1 MGQLLQI
8 TRAGILWQIPDL
20 IAARHGS
27 ARGSALARQDLR
39 QSRLARAVTP
49 HEAHFVARTHT
60 EGGIAEQEARTRAQ
74 FEVRDCDHKDS
85 QVKNAMTCRPSQSWR
100 RHRRLHRS
108 AEGGPV
114 KFDDSNVDASQ
125 LQDSRGRGGGFGG
138 MSRGA
143 SYGAGAGGLGLIAS
157 PIALLLGGN
166 IAPAHLAVPL
176 PPQSSA
182 VSDVAVRCNQPGA
195 IEQYDDCYVL
205 NTSSLET
212 NEIWSSQVKGYNR
225 PTPCFFERGIRTA
238 CGPASSE
245 TGPVHRPGDAKV
257 YIDLGFM
264 KQLQRQLGAEGRNAQ
279 AYIVA
284 HEVGHHI
291 QNLTGQERKVR
302 ALQQQNPRMANQ
314 YSVMLELQ
322 ADPPRRE
329 YGPVGPM
336 TPAKSR
342 PPRASCTRPSMQR
355 PPWATTG
362 SWPVRGGGP
371 SKFHRRTPQQ
381 RQEWFQRAPDR
392 RSRTVQHI
400 PFTYPDCKPGAHVG
414 DLGLTDPRCPL
425 RPPVCR

>member
-1 MGQLLQI
+1 M
-8 TRAGILWQIPDL
+8 
-20 IAARHGS
+20 
-27 ARGSALARQDLR
+27 
-39 QSRLARAVTP
+39 
-49 HEAHFVARTHT
+49 
-60 EGGIAEQEARTRAQ
+60 
-74 FEVRDCDHKDS
+74 
-85 QVKNAMTCRPSQSWR
+85 
-100 RHRRLHRS
+100 
-108 AEGGPV
+108 

-143 SYGAGAGGLGLIAS
+143 SYGAGAGGLGLIALL
-157 PIALLLGGN
+157 IALLVGGN
-166 IAPAHLAVPL
+166 IAGTQTSSP

-205 NTSSLET
+205 KIFNET

-225 PTPCFFERGIRTA
+225 PTLVFFERGIRTA

-245 TGPVHRPGDAKV
+245 TGPFYCPGDAKV

-322 ADPPRRE
+322 ADCYAGVWARRANDTGKVE
-329 YGPVGPM
+329 TTKSELYEALNAAAAVGDDRIM
-336 TPAKSR
+336 AGAGR
-342 PPRASCTRPSMQR
+342 RANPESFTH
-355 PPWATTG
+355 G
-362 SWPVRGGGP
+362 SA
-371 SKFHRRTPQQ
+371 QQ
-381 RQEWFQRAPDR
+381 RQEWFSSGLQTGD
-392 RSRTVQHI
+392 
-400 PFTYPDCKPGAHVG
+400 PGQC
-414 DLGLTDPRCPL
+414 DTFR
-425 RPPVCR
+425 